1 MNPAPARIL
10 IVDDE
15 PNLRATL
22 RMTLESEGHRVS
34 EAASG
39 EEAIGRAARGGIDL
53 VLLDVRMPGIDGL
66 ETLERLRDRDPELPV
81 VVMSGHGTIETA
93 VQALQ
98 LGALDFLEKPL
109 GAERVTVVVAN
120 ALARDR
126 LEREN
131 RDLRAQVEGDHQ
143 LVGDAPSMRALRDTI
158 DKVAPTEGRVLILGA
173 SGTGKEL
180 VARAIHAA
188 SARREQPFVV
198 MNCAAVPGELIESEL
213 FGHEKG
219 AFTGAA
225 ARRRGRF
232 ELADRGTLFLDEIGD
247 MPLAMQPKLLRVLE
261 DGRFERVGGG
271 EPIQV
276 DVRIIAATNQDLEAR
291 VREGTFRADLYH
303 RLNVVPIVLEPLAA
317 RRADLPLLVR
327 HFMERITER
336 HGRQPLA
343 VDGDALELLATH
355 AWPGNVRELRNTVE
369 RLVILADGPR
379 LTAAEVRRLV
389 PHLVASPAAPGDE
402 PLDLRAAVRA
412 FETRHIER
420 VIRGAGGVMA
430 EAARQLG
437 IERSYLYKKMRDLGM
452 ERPGDAS
459 PPA

>member
-1 MNPAPARIL
+1 VNPAPARIL

-173 SGTGKEL
+173 SGTG
-180 VARAIHAA
+180 
-188 SARREQPFVV
+188 
-198 MNCAAVPGELIESEL
+198 SEL